1 MGLGMRF
8 PALLTRRPV
17 FRLLTLATALC
28 APISVVEA
36 GDVLAL
42 RAETE
47 TRVDIRAAGYT
58 PDWTFALDREGR
70 MSFESERAQPVVV
83 LTTPVSGS
91 PALSGGMIYG
101 ARTEAEELVAEVA
114 TTGCTDARS
123 GERLTH
129 YVTIRLNGQ
138 EYHGCGKATGVPAR

>member
-1 MGLGMRF
+1 MRF
-8 PALLTRRPV
+8 PALLPRRPV
-17 FRLLTLATALC
+17 FRAFTLAAALC
-28 APISVVEA
+28 APIPAVEA

-47 TRVDIRAAGYT
+47 TRVDIRAAGHT

-70 MSFESERAQPVVV
+70 MSFEAERAQPVIV
-83 LTTPVSGS
+83 LTAPVSGP
-91 PALSGGMIYG
+91 PAVSGGMIYG
-101 ARTEAEELVAEVA
+101 ARTEAQELVAEVA
-114 TTGCTDARS
+114 TTGCTDAKS

-138 EYHGCGKATGVPAR
+138 EYHGCGKATGVPVR